1 MNAPHACPRCG
12 RTLPDDAPHGLCPS
26 CLFGAAL
33 AGPGE
38 TVDRE
43 PVSADQNNTSA
54 GCTALDS
61 GQPENH
67 VGETIACDSG
77 KSVEGDD
84 PTATASIR
92 YFGDYILLRRLGRG
106 GMGEVWLAHQTSLDN
121 RPVAVKTLRAADL
134 DAKDRVRFRNEAEA
148 IAALDHPNLIE
159 IYEVGEHEG
168 EPFYSMKLYSGGSLN
183 DHLSE
188 FHDDPKRT
196 ARVMSAV
203 ARAVHHV
210 HQRAILHRDLKP
222 ANVLLDERGEP
233 HVADFGLAKRLDID
247 RSLSTIPGA
256 ILGTPPYMSPEQAIG
271 RKGAVTTSSDVY
283 GLGAI
288 LYSLLTGDAPFAGDS
303 VPEVLQAVCEQAPEP
318 PSRHNPKLPRDLE
331 VICLKCLEKSPQH
344 RYPSAAALAED
355 LERFLKGEPII
366 GRPVGSATR
375 FWMWCRRNPWL
386 AGAVGSTAAALVAVA
401 LLALLYAERQSKL
414 VKVESEKLREQTE
427 ATRKIGGLATD
438 LKTSLGE
445 SNRRLASLHLQ
456 RRDRVRGQT
465 VRGELVVGGRE
476 LARRRAGWR
485 HDLETCRQGYAWLQH
500 GAMDTAEGSFFASR
514 SDCENGD
521 KPGRSFRAH
530 LGLRQD
536 GTSLGRRVKQ
546 SSRSTHPDRRAWHR
560 SCDSYRLQ
568 GCSYRL
574 RHRLCDALRHG
585 HWKTR
590 RSALPPSWDHLR
602 GTQPGRQDRL
612 HGRPNWCRNPV
623 GQLYSAASWIPPEDA
638 SEQFPEWSA
647 VHS

>member
-1 MNAPHACPRCG
+1 M
-12 RTLPDDAPHGLCPS
+12 PDDAPHGLCPS

-33 AGPGE
+33 AGTGE

-54 GCTALDS
+54 GRTAPTPASLRTMLVKPS
-61 GQPENH
+61 RATRANPWRA
-67 VGETIACDSG
+67 TILPLG
-77 KSVEGDD
+77 
-84 PTATASIR
+84 ASIR
-92 YFGDYILLRRLGRG
+92 YFGDYVLLRRLGRG
-106 GMGEVWLAHQTSLDN
+106 GMGEVWLANQTSLDN
-121 RPVAVKTLRAADL
+121 RAVAVKTLRAADL

-344 RYPSAAALAED
+344 RYPSAACW
-355 LERFLKGEPII
+355 P
-366 GRPVGSATR
+366 
-375 FWMWCRRNPWL
+375 
-386 AGAVGSTAAALVAVA
+386 
-401 LLALLYAERQSKL
+401 
-414 VKVESEKLREQTE
+414 
-427 ATRKIGGLATD
+427 KIWSGF
-438 LKTSLGE
+438 S
-445 SNRRLASLHLQ
+445 
-456 RRDRVRGQT
+456 RV
-465 VRGELVVGGRE
+465 
-476 LARRRAGWR
+476 
-485 HDLETCRQGYAWLQH
+485 
-500 GAMDTAEGSFFASR
+500 SR
-514 SDCENGD
+514 S
-521 KPGRSFRAH
+521 
-530 LGLRQD
+530 
-536 GTSLGRRVKQ
+536 
-546 SSRSTHPDRRAWHR
+546 
-560 SCDSYRLQ
+560 
-568 GCSYRL
+568 
-574 RHRLCDALRHG
+574 
-585 HWKTR
+585 
-590 RSALPPSWDHLR
+590 
-602 GTQPGRQDRL
+602 
-612 HGRPNWCRNPV
+612 
-623 GQLYSAASWIPPEDA
+623 
-638 SEQFPEWSA
+638 
-647 VHS
+647 